1 METYIIGSILKEYR
15 TRLNISQEDISF
27 DLCAVSTLSR
37 IEGGTQLPRRKL
49 VEALFSRMGMT
60 SPSSGI
66 PMSRADFYRENLEY
80 KINDM
85 IARADFEI
93 AGLLEEYKNCDKDM
107 DVFERQFY
115 TFYKTLSENVKT
127 PDDKKAME
135 NYVSAL
141 RLTVKNYDVKELP
154 LARLLTRI
162 EILILNNISRT
173 LYSLGEEENA
183 ISIMEFLRS
192 YFEKG
197 IVSEEE
203 KAKNY
208 HVILFNLENWY
219 GLSGNDKKSLEISEI
234 AIDSCSKYGP
244 SNLFPYHIF
253 NKGFALVKLGRME
266 EGKKSLEHSF
276 VIMEELKKC
285 DDIASGKKWCK
296 EKLGLNL

>member
-1 METYIIGSILKEYR
+1 MENYLIGTILKEYR
-15 TRLNISQEDISF
+15 TRLNISQEDICF

-49 VEALFSRMGMT
+49 VEALFSRMGMVT
-60 SPSSGI
+60 PSSGI

-80 KINDM
+80 RINEM
-85 IARADFEI
+85 VARADFEI

-115 TFYKTLSENVKT
+115 TFYKTLSENSKT
-127 PDDKKAME
+127 PDDKKALE
-135 NYVSAL
+135 QYVSAL
-141 RLTVKNYDVKELP
+141 RLTVKNYDVKGLP
-154 LARLLTRI
+154 LARLLTRN

-173 LYSLGEEENA
+173 LYALGEGENA

-219 GLSGNDKKSLEISEI
+219 GLSDNDAKALEICEI
-234 AIDSCSKYGP
+234 AIDSCIKYSPG
-244 SNLFPYHIF
+244 NLFPYHIF
-253 NKGFALVKLGRME
+253 NKGCALVKLGKME
-266 EGKKSLEHSF
+266 EGKKFLEHAF
-276 VIMEELKKC
+276 IIMEELKKY
-285 DDIASGKKWCK
+285 DDIVSGKKWCK
-296 EKLGLNL
+296 ENLGLDL